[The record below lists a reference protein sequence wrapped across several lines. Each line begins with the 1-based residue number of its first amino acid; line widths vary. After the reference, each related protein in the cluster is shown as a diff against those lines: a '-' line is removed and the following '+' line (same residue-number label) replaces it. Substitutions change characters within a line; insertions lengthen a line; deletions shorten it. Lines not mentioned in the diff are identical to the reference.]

1 MRPGPQSRLPAR
13 SKAPF
18 PAGWRCLH
26 PRRLGAVALCLLLA
40 ACARLPDLNYL
51 KTPLNAPVTPRV
63 VNAQGTLSGK
73 DASTVLAQRL
83 GHSKVDAKA
92 LASIEEVA
100 TGRPLIAGNKVT
112 LLFDG
117 PKTITAMMAAVAAA
131 KDSINLET
139 YLFEQDPLGLKF
151 ADMLIAK
158 QRAGVQVSI
167 IYDAVGTLGT
177 PEAFFT
183 RMQDAGIRL
192 LPFHPVSPIHKFG
205 RWRLNNRDHRKI
217 LVVDGKVAFAG
228 GVNIT
233 AAYSRGSLFR
243 SKAKGRTA
251 LGWRDTHLQIEGPA
265 VAALQWLFIDNWVSQ
280 KEGDL
285 PGRDYFP
292 QLSQAGDK
300 VVRVIASQPGGDHE
314 IYKAYFVA
322 IQGATKSIHI
332 TAAYFV
338 PDVQILKALLE
349 AAHRGVDVKLILPAI
364 TDGVLVAYASHS
376 FYKQMLEAGIKI
388 YQLKA
393 SVLHAKTAVIDGTW
407 STVGSTNMDT
417 RSFLHNKEINVVV
430 MGDEFGREME
440 SAFHEDLNDSNEIQL
455 ETWKHRSVGQRFM
468 EWFSRLLSYW
478 L

>member
-1 MRPGPQSRLPAR
+1 MWTSCL
-13 SKAPF
+13 
-18 PAGWRCLH
+18 AGWMSL
-26 PRRLGAVALCLLLA
+26 PLRRLGASALCLLLA

-51 KTPLNAPVTPRV
+51 KTPLNAPETPRV

-73 DASTVLAQRL
+73 DAASLLAQRL

-92 LASIEEVA
+92 LASIEELA

-117 PKTITAMMAAVAAA
+117 PKTISAMMAAVAVA

-158 QRAGVQVSI
+158 QREGVQVSI

-192 LPFHPVSPIHKFG
+192 LPFHPVSPIHKLG
-205 RWRLNNRDHRKI
+205 QWRLNNRDHRKI

-243 SKAKGRTA
+243 SKGKGRTT

-265 VAALQWLFIDNWVSQ
+265 VAALQWLFINNWVSQ

-292 QLSQAGDK
+292 QLAKAGDK

-322 IQGATKSIHI
+322 IRGATKSIHI

-338 PDVQILKALLE
+338 PDVQILKALIE
-349 AAHRGVDVKLILPAI
+349 AAHRGVDVKVILPGI
-364 TDGVLVAYASHS
+364 TDGALVAYASHS
-376 FYKQMLEAGIKI
+376 FYKQMLEAGIKV

-407 STVGSTNMDT
+407 STVGSTNLDT

-440 SAFHEDLNDSNEIQL
+440 SAFHEDLDDSNEIQL
-455 ETWKHRSVGQRFM
+455 ETWTHRPLWQRFM
-468 EWFSRLLSYW
+468 EWFSRRLSYW

>member
-1 MRPGPQSRLPAR
+1 M
-13 SKAPF
+13 
-18 PAGWRCLH
+18 AGFAERGSLSGQ
-26 PRRLGAVALCLLLA
+26 RLGALALCLLLG

-51 KTPLNAPVTPRV
+51 KTPLNAPATPSV

-73 DASTVLAQRL
+73 DAATVLAQRL

-92 LASIEEVA
+92 LASIEELA
-100 TGRPLIAGNKVT
+100 TGRPLIVGNKVT

-117 PKTITAMMAAVAAA
+117 PKTIAAMMAAVAAA

-139 YLFEQDPLGLKF
+139 FLFEQDTLGLKF

-158 QRAGVQVSI
+158 QREGVQVSI

-183 RMQDAGIRL
+183 RMRDAGIRL
-192 LPFHPVSPIHKFG
+192 LAFHPVSPIHKLG
-205 RWRLNNRDHRKI
+205 RWRINNRDHRKI

-243 SKAKGRTA
+243 SGDKRRRAA

-265 VAALQWLFIDNWVSQ
+265 VAALQWLFIHNWASQ
-280 KEGDL
+280 EEGDL
-285 PGRDYFP
+285 PARDYFP
-292 QLSQAGDK
+292 QLAQAGDK
-300 VVRVIASQPGGDHE
+300 VVRVIASQPGGVHE
-314 IYKAYFVA
+314 VYKAYFVA
-322 IQGATKSIHI
+322 IQGATRSIHL

-338 PDVQILKALLE
+338 PDVQILKSLLE
-349 AAHRGVDVKLILPAI
+349 AAQRGVDVKLILPSI
-364 TDGVLVAYASHS
+364 SDGALVAYASHS
-376 FYKQMLEAGIKI
+376 FYQQMLEAGIKI

-430 MGDEFGREME
+430 MGDEFGQEME
-440 SAFHEDLNDSNEIQL
+440 SAFQEDLKDSNQIQL
-455 ETWKHRSVGQRFM
+455 ETWKHRPLHQRFM
-468 EWFSRLLSYW
+468 EWFSRRFSYW